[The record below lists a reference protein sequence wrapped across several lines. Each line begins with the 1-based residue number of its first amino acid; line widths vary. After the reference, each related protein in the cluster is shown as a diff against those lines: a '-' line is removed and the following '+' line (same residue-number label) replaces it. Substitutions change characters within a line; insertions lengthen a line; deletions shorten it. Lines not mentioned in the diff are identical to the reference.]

1 MSRTNR
7 SILSTISG
15 IVGNLFRSNKRTNRN
30 RNKDTI
36 FSPSPRTLKT
46 FYKTAEDTK
55 KEILSKGRLKL
66 NESVIDG
73 GKNKSRKQRKTK
85 RNYKNQ

>member
-7 SILSTISG
+7 SILSNISER
-15 IVGNLFRSNKRTNRN
+15 VRKLFRTNKR

-36 FSPSPRTLKT
+36 YAPSPRTLKT

-55 KEILSKGRLKL
+55 KEIFSKGLSKL
-66 NESVIDG
+66 NEPVDG

-85 RNYKNQ
+85 RNYKKQ

>member
-7 SILSTISG
+7 SILSNISER
-15 IVGNLFRSNKRTNRN
+15 VGKLFRTNKRRNRN

-36 FSPSPRTLKT
+36 YAPSPRTLKT

-55 KEILSKGRLKL
+55 NEILAKGRLKL
-66 NESVIDG
+66 NEPVDG

-85 RNYKNQ
+85 RNYKKQ

>member
-15 IVGNLFRSNKRTNRN
+15 TVGKLFRSNKRTN

-46 FYKTAEDTK
+46 FYKNAEDTK

-85 RNYKNQ
+85 RNYKKQ